1 MMNGMKK
8 TVAAV
13 ALLTACCGRGEQS
26 GSGAVT
32 SGQPTIRVGLY
43 GAFTGSTATFGQN
56 TKRGVELA
64 ISEINASG
72 GVLGKKL
79 ELFSEDDQGKPEEA
93 ASAVTKLI
101 TQNNVIGV
109 IGENAS
115 SRSLAAAPICQ
126 ARHIPMISPSST
138 NPDVTMKGDYIFRV
152 CFIDSYQGRAV
163 ARFARDTLKLSRVAI
178 LRDVKNDY
186 SVGLAKFFGDAF
198 TAAGGKIVGDQSY
211 VEGDNDFRSQL
222 TAIKALNPE
231 AIFVP
236 GYYTEVGQ
244 VAIQARDLGLTA
256 PLLGGDGWDSPKLL
270 EIGGRSLDGAYF
282 ANHYFPDE
290 PRPAVQNFVTKYQ
303 ALYHQAPESVAA
315 LGYDAAR
322 ILAQA
327 IQTAGSL
334 DAAKIRD
341 AIAKTKDFQGVAGV
355 TTMGPDRN
363 PIKPVALLNVTGGKI
378 TFKEWVRP

>member
-1 MMNGMKK
+1 MKGIKKSVIALSLLAAFCGPHEQGSNG
-8 TVAAV
+8 AAS
-13 ALLTACCGRGEQS
+13 TAQS
-26 GSGAVT
+26 
-32 SGQPTIRVGLY
+32 TIRVGLY

-64 ISEINASG
+64 ISEINGAG
-72 GVLGKKL
+72 GVLGRKL

-126 ARHIPMISPSST
+126 SRHIPMISPSST

-198 TAAGGKIVGDQSY
+198 IATGGRIVGDLSY

-222 TAIKALNPE
+222 TAIKTMSPE

-244 VAIQARDLGLTA
+244 IAIQARDLGITA

-290 PRPAVQNFVTKYQ
+290 PRPAVQNFVTKYR

-315 LGYDAAR
+315 LGYDAVG

-327 IQTAGSL
+327 IRAAGSL
-334 DAAKIRD
+334 DSAKIRD
-341 AIAKTKDFQGVAGV
+341 AIAQTKDFQGVAGV

-363 PIKPVALLNVTGGKI
+363 PIKPVALLHVSGGKI
-378 TFKEWVRP
+378 AFKEWVKP

>member
-1 MMNGMKK
+1 MKRIWMP
-8 TVAAV
+8 VLGLSLMAV
-13 ALLTACCGRGEQS
+13 YCAPQEKAGQQA
-26 GSGAVT
+26 GSVV
-32 SGQPTIRVGLY
+32 QPTIRIGLY

-56 TKRGVELA
+56 TRRGVELA
-64 ISEINASG
+64 IAEINAGG

-79 ELFSEDDQGKPEEA
+79 ELFAEDDQGKPEEA

-101 TQNNVIGV
+101 TQNNVIGI

-126 ARHIPMISPSST
+126 SRRIPMISPSST

-163 ARFARDTLKLSRVAI
+163 ARFAHDTLKLSRVAI
-178 LRDVKNDY
+178 LRDVKSDY
-186 SVGLAKFFGDAF
+186 SVGLAQFFGDAF

-211 VEGDNDFRSQL
+211 VEGDSDFRSQL
-222 TAIKALNPE
+222 TALKTLNPE

-244 VAIQARDLGLTA
+244 IAIQARDLGITV

-270 EIGGRSLDGAYF
+270 EIGGRSLDGSYF
-282 ANHYFPDE
+282 ANHYFPEE
-290 PRPAVQNFVTKYQ
+290 PRPAVQNFVTKYR
-303 ALYHQAPESVAA
+303 AKYHQDPESVAA
-315 LGYDAAR
+315 LGYDAVG
-322 ILAQA
+322 ILAHA
-327 IQTAGSL
+327 LGVAGST
-334 DAAKIRD
+334 DSGKVRD
-341 AIAKTKDFQGVAGV
+341 AIARVKDFQGVAGV

-363 PIKPVALLNVTGGKI
+363 PIKPVALLNITGGKI
-378 TFKEWVRP
+378 AFREWVRP